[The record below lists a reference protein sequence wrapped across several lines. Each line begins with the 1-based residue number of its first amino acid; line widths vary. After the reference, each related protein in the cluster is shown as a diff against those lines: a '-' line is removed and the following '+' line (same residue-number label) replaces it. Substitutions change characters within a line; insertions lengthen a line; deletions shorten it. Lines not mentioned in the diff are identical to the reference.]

1 MSAQAVKGATIEE
14 ILSTARQVVEAMNR
28 NIDVMEHEK
37 NALLRIMEQ
46 HPELEPEIRPKI
58 DSADREIKRAR
69 KRIERYY
76 LIKEHYEHTNIRAFI

>member
-1 MSAQAVKGATIEE
+1 MSAQAVKGATIEK
-14 ILSTARQVVEAMNR
+14 ILSAAGQVVEAMNR

-37 NALLRIMEQ
+37 NALLWIVAQ

-58 DSADREIKRAR
+58 DSADREIEKAR

-76 LIKEHYEHTNIRAFI
+76 TIKKHYEHENIRTLL

>member
-14 ILSTARQVVEAMNR
+14 ILSAAGQVVEAMNR

-37 NALLRIMEQ
+37 NALLRIMDQ
-46 HPELEPEIRPKI
+46 HPELKPEIRPKI

-76 LIKEHYEHTNIRAFI
+76 MIKEHYEHTNIRTLL

>member
-1 MSAQAVKGATIEE
+1 MSAQAVKGATIEK
-14 ILSTARQVVEAMNR
+14 ILSAAGQVVEAMNR
-28 NIDVMEHEK
+28 NIDIMKHEK
-37 NALLRIMEQ
+37 NALLWIVAQ